1 MKRKQLKRIIEKTIN
16 DYIEILKESSE
27 EYKKVLGNL
36 IENAIDENVTKFE
49 LDNIIYEYL
58 NTYQANLV
66 SDEEAEKVTKE
77 PELVIFSLLTAK
89 ENLEAEIEAEKNDTE
104 ITG

>member
-1 MKRKQLKRIIEKTIN
+1 MKRKQLKRIIEETIN
-16 DYIEILKESSE
+16 DYIEILKESNE

-36 IENAIDENVTKFE
+36 IENAIDENVTKHE
-49 LDNIIYEYL
+49 LDSIIYEYL

-89 ENLEAEIEAEKNDTE
+89 ENLEAEIEAEKNDIE